1 MKAEIEREQLVKVI
15 NKMIVDGIDE
25 LATILDCN
33 SCKHIVPNANF
44 NNYPCNECI
53 VKTDIICHWEEDEP
67 DHEDYFKGEMQECR
81 EVVQKEYKKEHTEA
95 EKLA

>member
-1 MKAEIEREQLVKVI
+1 MKSDIEREQLVKVI

-33 SCKHIVPNANF
+33 SCKHVTTNF

-53 VKTDIICHWEEDEP
+53 CFNDIFCHWEEGD
-67 DHEDYFKGEMQECR
+67 
-81 EVVQKEYKKEHTEA
+81 V
-95 EKLA
+95 